1 MPTQNYLHVRL
12 VILCRKLRE
21 QFFADQPAVYLDD
34 RVPAFKRRAVRSN
47 PLLQLALL
55 EVRVAFN
62 LQHRRFYFCSSAHFL
77 KPRRLEVAQT
87 DCANLSFFHRLFH
100 VAPGTYVVAELLM
113 QQKQIDVV
121 SAQTRKHFVDGTS
134 SFPFAIFA
142 RPQFAR
148 NPDVAPFKAA
158 LLYSASHT
166 AFVLIRMSRIDMPI
180 PKCKRIKTCFLCR
193 CIAVNLK
200 HTESEL
206 RNLRAVIQWYIR
218 LIHNHLLKDTSCS
231 SLQVKRFA

>member
-1 MPTQNYLHVRL
+1 MPAENYLHVRL
-12 VILCRKLRE
+12 VILCRKLCK
-21 QFFADQPAVYLDD
+21 QFFVDTPTVSVTN

-77 KPRRLEVAQT
+77 KPRRLEVAQA
-87 DCANLSFFHRLFH
+87 DCANLSLFHSLFH
-100 VAPGTYVVAELLM
+100 VAPGAHVVAELLV
-113 QQKQIDVV
+113 QQKQINVV
-121 SAQTRKHFVDGTS
+121 SAQTRKHLVDGAS
-134 SFPFAIFA
+134 SFSFAVFT

-158 LLYSASHT
+158 FLYCTSHT
-166 AFVLIRMSRIDMPI
+166 AFVLIRMSRVDVPI
-180 PKCKRIKTCFLCR
+180 PKCKRITACFLCR
-193 CIAVNLK
+193 CIAVKLK

-206 RNLRAVIQWYIR
+206 RNLRAVIQCYIC
-218 LIHNHLLKDTSCS
+218 LIHKYLLKHTSCS